1 MALYH
6 QLKFPST
13 FIEYRSVSEWKG
25 VVVISN
31 FDSLEAAPFK
41 SSALGSCLVCL
52 GLNSPLTI
60 RNTAIHCVGEKLLYK
75 ARFRSTY
82 SVHCALKCSNVFL
95 WHSAKR
101 PVMEMDECWVSIE
114 LTLNHEYKQQVN
126 SRNVKSQNI
135 NLCMC
140 C

>member
-41 SSALGSCLVCL
+41 STALGRCLVCL
-52 GLNSPLTI
+52 GLNTPLPV
-60 RNTAIHCVGEKLLYK
+60 RRGNKNMHS
-75 ARFRSTY
+75 STY
-82 SVHCALKCSNVFL
+82 YVLPSYLKYFWYYRKRRSNL
-95 WHSAKR
+95 G
-101 PVMEMDECWVSIE
+101 
-114 LTLNHEYKQQVN
+114 L
-126 SRNVKSQNI
+126 
-135 NLCMC
+135 
-140 C
+140 